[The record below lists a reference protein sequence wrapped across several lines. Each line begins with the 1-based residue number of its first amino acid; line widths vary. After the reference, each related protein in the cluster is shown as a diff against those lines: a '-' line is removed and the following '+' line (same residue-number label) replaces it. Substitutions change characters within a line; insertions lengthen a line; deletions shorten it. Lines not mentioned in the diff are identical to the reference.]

1 MYGDNGERG
10 MKKIVLFAF
19 SVFCIMS
26 CDLGVSIDD
35 TQAAGN
41 RPTYEGGSAPQN
53 ENGSNTSSNS
63 NSSGT
68 SGGGSGGNSQT
79 DENNKIYEHSDE
91 VVSNE
96 PAYIIDA
103 TGSGAPYLA
112 IVTAP
117 DFKASESLARYK
129 KHKTRQGYVVVDV
142 EGSGKTAEQI
152 RATLKAI
159 YDEKVKNN
167 DGRMAVLLVGNCQS
181 GADTGSAAYLP
192 AFWSTSD
199 DARKPT
205 DYYFGEYDG
214 NYGAYDG
221 KTGDYGKAFV
231 QEAAVGRFSVSSE
244 SELQAVVEK
253 TIFMEEGVSAR
264 SAADVVG
271 TSRDLNTAWQLKLV
285 ESYLTKRGSPPVKL
299 VSSWKE
305 ELANAINAGAGFVI
319 YTGHGAVSGFDGF
332 WNEDVPKLSNRDSFP
347 FVVASTC
354 LTGSYQDTS
363 FAEEMVNKADGGAV
377 AYIGAS
383 IESLS
388 DRNQQ
393 FISGN
398 VTSITQDINQ
408 SNYAPALIGS
418 LYHSRAASNDGF
430 KVRTAGGTLQAGFRY
445 LQSVGSSQDGTLKR
459 NVLYTIEIYNL
470 IGDPTYM
477 PYTEAPQKAAIKVL
491 GTVMKGR
498 NFSVSTAPFAQ
509 VALTSNDEAIIAV
522 GYADEF
528 GQLTLS
534 VPKECDRHSAL
545 LYAIAPNYTGSSVE
559 VQIADESGS
568 ASQDATLK
576 TLTVSGAAVDL
587 REGVFE
593 HDIQVAYENN
603 PAVIFAEASSPAAKV
618 TGGGSKYLKLGENK
632 VLITVTSES
641 GNKQTYTLNITR
653 KASALSNNYYLKTLE
668 IFNSA
673 SEELPLDG
681 VFDKTAWQFSVHA
694 KRNDTITIRART
706 EDESAVCWFDG
717 DDEKKAADSFEKTL
731 TGISKYSSG
740 GISHTIYVRTAF
752 GEKKAFGLT
761 VYPD

>member
-1 MYGDNGERG
+1 MRPV
-10 MKKIVLFAF
+10 VLSGLLLAALSSAASTLEEDFARPPRHARPQTWWHWVNNCVNPAAMRVELAAMADAGLGGVHLF
-19 SVFCIMS
+19 NAGYTASMPDWPATPFLSEAWKDALRTALADCR
-26 CDLGVSIDD
+26 DLGLDF
-35 TQAAGN
+35 TAQNGAGW
-41 RPTYEGGSAPQN
+41 S
-53 ENGSNTSSNS
+53 
-63 NSSGT
+63 
-68 SGGGSGGNSQT
+68 GSGGPWIAPSNGMLQVRCAEVRVAGGQEAVLPRPDPSEWPLAFPAKAPRWYGDVAALAFPVPEACLSEET
-79 DENNKIYEHSDE
+79 NLVRSVKVRWCRKKGKRARVRASD
-91 VVSNE
+91 
-96 PAYIIDA
+96 
-103 TGSGAPYLA
+103 
-112 IVTAP
+112 
-117 DFKASESLARYK
+117 
-129 KHKTRQGYVVVDV
+129 
-142 EGSGKTAEQI
+142 
-152 RATLKAI
+152 
-159 YDEKVKNN
+159 
-167 DGRMAVLLVGNCQS
+167 DGRRWRTVAELDAGEALYEYENDAVDYALPLVR
-181 GADTGSAAYLP
+181 D
-192 AFWSTSD
+192 
-199 DARKPT
+199 RHVK
-205 DYYFGEYDG
+205 
-214 NYGAYDG
+214 
-221 KTGDYGKAFV
+221 
-231 QEAAVGRFSVSSE
+231 
-244 SELQAVVEK
+244 VE
-253 TIFMEEGVSAR
+253 
-264 SAADVVG
+264 
-271 TSRDLNTAWQLKLV
+271 
-285 ESYLTKRGSPPVKL
+285 
-299 VSSWKE
+299 
-305 ELANAINAGAGFVI
+305 
-319 YTGHGAVSGFDGF
+319 
-332 WNEDVPKLSNRDSFP
+332 
-347 FVVASTC
+347 
-354 LTGSYQDTS
+354 
-363 FAEEMVNKADGGAV
+363 ADGGAV

-477 PYTEAPQKAAIKVL
+477 PYTEAPQKAAIKVS

-522 GYADEF
+522 GYADDF

-559 VQIADESGS
+559 IQIADESGS

-641 GNKQTYTLNITR
+641 GNKQAYTLNITR

-761 VYPD
+761 VYRD